1 MHEKHH
7 HILSVI
13 DYKITEHKTTFVKV
27 VGYDAVLEK
36 EFEGEVKFLN
46 GIPYGDLIHSQRS
59 SLSPEC
65 RQFVQENLLNKY
77 NEGKFQ

>member
-13 DYKITEHKTTFVKV
+13 DFEITEHKTTFVKV

-36 EFEGEVKFLN
+36 KFEGEVKFLN
-46 GIPYGDLIHSQRS
+46 GIPYGDLIHYQRS

-77 NEGKFQ
+77 NDGKFE

>member
-13 DYKITEHKTTFVKV
+13 DFKTTEHKTTFVKV
-27 VGYDAVLEK
+27 SGYDAVLEK

-46 GIPYGDLIHSQRS
+46 GTPYGDLIHSQRS

-65 RQFVQENLLNKY
+65 RQFVHENLLNKY
-77 NEGKFQ
+77 NEGKFE